1 MLNLILQRI
10 CSKFIAYL
18 CSQWQYYAG
27 SELYVMLQILCLR
40 LTDEYERSVQIDVTV
55 EEALT
60 GRRQNTSFEVMLH
73 KYKYK
78 MELIKT
84 SEYFKPGLKY
94 TAYVS
99 VLLPYEFIHCCVVTG
114 CWLIILKSTFY
125 QQIFPSY
132 TRLLH
137 GWSF

>member
-1 MLNLILQRI
+1 MAKQVLNLILRRI
-10 CSKFIAYL
+10 CSKFIACL
-18 CSQWQYYAG
+18 CRQWQHYPD
-27 SELYVMLQILCLR
+27 SELHVMLKILYLR
-40 LTDEYERSVQIDVTV
+40 LAAEYERSVQIDVTV

-94 TAYVS
+94 TAFVS
-99 VLLPYEFIHCCVVTG
+99 ILLPY
-114 CWLIILKSTFY
+114 
-125 QQIFPSY
+125 
-132 TRLLH
+132 
-137 GWSF
+137 